1 MYSYFFIFDKYNIRE
16 KNKGRARHNS
26 YVVVC
31 RGEWNAQA
39 RPTDLHAL
47 PDFGARKGIP
57 HESLSDQAEA
67 DRDGTRALPDGTANQ
82 DLVPESANEV
92 EEGDSGDQ
100 GAKRAGEASAG
111 AKGSGSGGGCTSA
124 ARGWWGTRG
133 GQLGVRPAS
142 EPP

>member
-1 MYSYFFIFDKYNIRE
+1 LF
-16 KNKGRARHNS
+16 
-26 YVVVC
+26 VVR
-31 RGEWNAQA
+31 RGERNAQT

-47 PDFGARKGIP
+47 PNSGAGEGIP
-57 HESLSDQAEA
+57 HEPLSHQAEA
-67 DRDGTRALPDGTANQ
+67 NRDGTRALPDRTTNQ

-111 AKGSGSGGGCTSA
+111 AKGGSGSGGGCASA
-124 ARGWWGTRG
+124 ARRGWGSRG